1 MPANS
6 TAPLTG
12 ERQHYIA
19 YTKLKAAIR
28 DHILCGDEPILGICK
43 PPIGGRAWK
52 FTAEATVGLSH
63 ADILDDMAVVVEE
76 EEGEWSG
83 EEWADTEEYSADI
96 WVPATN
102 VT

>member
-1 MPANS
+1 VPANS

-63 ADILDDMAVVVEE
+63 SDTL
-76 EEGEWSG
+76 EEGECSG
-83 EEWADTEEYSADI
+83 EEWADTEEYAADI
-96 WVPATN
+96 WVPAANAT
-102 VT
+102 